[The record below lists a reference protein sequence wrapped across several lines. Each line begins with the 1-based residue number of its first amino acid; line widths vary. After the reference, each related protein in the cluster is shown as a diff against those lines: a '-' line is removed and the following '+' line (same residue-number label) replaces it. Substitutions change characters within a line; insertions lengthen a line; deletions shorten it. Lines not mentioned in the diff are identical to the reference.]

1 MMRNSRAKQSFRVRQ
16 RSSSKGTSIARADCS
31 RCPVG
36 AHGGEDG
43 SGIGFERGDG
53 RGGVSRVSWP
63 IFLSTRRAVT
73 AANERRPFQSG
84 WRSASQ
90 LASAERQGRSAI
102 RPWPDSVWRS
112 GAGHSEGGVGEEPR
126 RVLEQALLIT
136 VDGNHVIAPLFTIWR
151 AISFCL
157 PIASI
162 VKIEPSRSMSRSFGI
177 AMISLRHRPG
187 RTGVSRNPGA
197 KPPVRRR
204 VRAAQRLA
212 VRAITSRTEPAAK
225 PPRRRSLSATPAHRA
240 VEPPRARS
248 APSGCRRRTAENPAA
263 NRPPGGDLVDPLPV
277 VRPANHSRRR
287 RQKNLVQRIRHPPRD
302 AVGSTTRIVQKTE
315 RNGVPLP
322 RLLELILLTNRYDL
336 RFNPGLRT
344 HTVY

>member
-225 PPRRRSLSATPAHRA
+225 PPRRRSLSLQRLRIEQSNHL
-240 VEPPRARS
+240 AR
-248 APSGCRRRTAENPAA
+248 GLRR
-263 NRPPGGDLVDPLPV
+263 
-277 VRPANHSRRR
+277 
-287 RQKNLVQRIRHPPRD
+287 RD
-302 AVGSTTRIVQKTE
+302 AVGERQKTPQPIAPPVAISLTPSQSSA
-315 RNGVPLP
+315 RRTTPAGAARKISSNGYVTLP
-322 RLLELILLTNRYDL
+322 AMPWAAQLA
-336 RFNPGLRT
+336 
-344 HTVY
+344 